1 MSQQLNVKQQAFIEH
16 YLICWSATEAA
27 KRAGYSPKTAYAQ
40 GSRLLNHAEVKAA
53 IAGRIAEL
61 KASAD
66 EVLMRLAAHSRGS
79 IADFLTEAGDVDL
92 NAARAAGKLH
102 LIKKLKRT
110 TRSDDDS
117 HVYTTTEIELYDAQ
131 AATVQLGR
139 HHGLFADRLEIVDWR
154 EEARKAGLQPE
165 QLVTSFEQALLTGKV
180 ETDAGDAAE

>member
-1 MSQQLNVKQQAFIEH
+1 MTKQLNIRQQAFIEH

-27 KRAGYSPKTAYAQ
+27 KRAGYSAKTAYAQ
-40 GSRLLNHAEVKAA
+40 GSRLLSYAEVKTA

-66 EVLMRLAAHSRGS
+66 EVLLRLTAHSRGS
-79 IADFLTEAGDVDL
+79 VADFLTEAGDIDL
-92 NAARAAGKLH
+92 KAARAAGKLH

-110 TRSDDDS
+110 TRSDDKDGLF
-117 HVYTTTEIELYDAQ
+117 TTTEIELYDAQ

-165 QLVTSFEQALLTGKV
+165 ALVTSFEQALLTGKV
-180 ETDAGDAAE
+180 ATDAGDTAE